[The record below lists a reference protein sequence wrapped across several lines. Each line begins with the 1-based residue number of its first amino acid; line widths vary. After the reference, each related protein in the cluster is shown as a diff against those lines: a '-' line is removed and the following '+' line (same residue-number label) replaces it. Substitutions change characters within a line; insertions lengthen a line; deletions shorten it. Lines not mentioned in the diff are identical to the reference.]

1 MGQGSDTSYT
11 SGTQLAQPLTQIL
24 RIRESNRAAAADVAV
39 SKIHVTQAENDV
51 ILRVRQLYF
60 NSLIAQL
67 KFEAAQQ
74 QLKASEMT
82 YQEDAESVGNGR
94 MLEVTALEGHAPML
108 DAKQEV
114 LTQKLQLHDLMLALD
129 DALGLPLSTQ
139 LVLSAD
145 TSEAILSLPTRE
157 ECVRAALAQSTWVLE
172 AQQAVTKAK
181 AGLAAARDAY
191 VPDVTGLARYSY
203 QSGVPLLV
211 HNFGSFG
218 FSLTYDLFDG
228 GRRSA
233 ETKVARTA
241 LAEAQVN
248 LDKIQHEVEVAV
260 ESSYD
265 RVEQLHGVL
274 DVAKESLDVR
284 SESARLAD
292 RRIEQDAAL
301 ESNQAEAHAKVTAA
315 KAGLL
320 EATLGVSLAQADLMR
335 IMGKAPR

>member
-1 MGQGSDTSYT
+1 M
-11 SGTQLAQPLTQIL
+11 
-24 RIRESNRAAAADVAV
+24 
-39 SKIHVTQAENDV
+39 
-51 ILRVRQLYF
+51 
-60 NSLIAQL
+60 
-67 KFEAAQQ
+67 
-74 QLKASEMT
+74 
-82 YQEDAESVGNGR
+82 
-94 MLEVTALEGHAPML
+94 
-108 DAKQEV
+108 
-114 LTQKLQLHDLMLALD
+114 
-129 DALGLPLSTQ
+129 
-139 LVLSAD
+139 
-145 TSEAILSLPTRE
+145 
-157 ECVRAALAQSTWVLE
+157 
-172 AQQAVTKAK
+172 
-181 AGLAAARDAY
+181 
-191 VPDVTGLARYSY
+191 TGLARYSY

-248 LDKIQHEVEVAV
+248 LDKIQHELEVAV

-301 ESNQAEAHAKVTAA
+301 ESSQAEAHAKVTAA